1 MLCGN
6 THEFSRVTQV
16 YARVHRCVFLAD
28 IRGSFANI
36 KVSFAQNPMDL
47 SIHHQC
53 FLSSV
58 RLECMLECT
67 GEFFGG
73 YTGLFCEY
81 TGLFC
86 EYTGLF
92 CEYTGLFCTRFYLPI
107 HASWVFLV
115 ECIRVYRRVFVADT

>member
-1 MLCGN
+1 MDKYVTRESQLSYVNAHTHTHAIYLSMEQICIFCGN

-16 YARVHRCVFLAD
+16 YARVYKCGFWAD
-28 IRGSFANI
+28 IQGSFANI
-36 KVSFAQNPMDL
+36 KVSFAKNPMDL
-47 SIHHQC
+47 FIHHQC

-67 GEFFGG
+67 GEFFGR

-86 EYTGLF
+86 P
-92 CEYTGLFCTRFYLPI
+92 RFYLPI
-107 HASWVFLV
+107 G
-115 ECIRVYRRVFVADT
+115 